1 MSERLSSLLVERT
14 RVFVAERG
22 RSLVMFGPAWERGG
36 GRPPQPRDAV
46 ACAALRMPTNSLERL
61 CALYCKR
68 AFGLPLGAAGGA
80 DIL

>member
-1 MSERLSSLLVERT
+1 MSERLLSLLVERT

-46 ACAALRMPTNSLERL
+46 ACPPHAHEFTGEVVCFVLQASLWL
-61 CALYCKR
+61 A
-68 AFGLPLGAAGGA
+68 PGGGRWG
-80 DIL
+80 